1 MAKKR
6 QQEETV
12 KKAVLTMPSEKL
24 ISLLEKQIEAG
35 RKLLQIPVQQIYS
48 GGYSDYGFGGYR
60 STGPKYDETQFNAF
74 KTAFQQ
80 WKDFTSEIFKQ
91 AFDIPNNEYQ
101 YGFVRRGQAMIIT
114 GNEDWMK
121 EDHDEINDKIS
132 YIETFI
138 QKIPL
143 LPSAVEDNLPK
154 KDEPEKVDKKKVF
167 IVHGHNDAL
176 KTKVARVVEQ
186 MGLKAIILHE
196 QEDYGKTVIE
206 KFEENA
212 EDVGFAIILLT
223 ADDRAVS
230 HADLK
235 KEDKEKDYKAIYRN
249 RARQN
254 VIFEMGFFVGKLGRA
269 HVFELQEEGI
279 EEPSDLKGIIYTPV
293 DEEDMWRFKLAKR
306 LKAVGYE
313 VNTDVLL

>member
-6 QQEETV
+6 QAEDTA
-12 KKAVLTMPSEKL
+12 KKAVLTMPSERL
-24 ISLLEKQIEAG
+24 IPLLEKQVEAG
-35 RKLLQIPVQQIYS
+35 KKLLHIPVAQIHGDGYS
-48 GGYSDYGFGGYR
+48 GYGYGVYC
-60 STGPKYDETQFNAF
+60 STVPQYDETQYNAF
-74 KTAFQQ
+74 KTEFHK
-80 WKDFTSEIFKQ
+80 WKDFTAEIFKQ
-91 AFDIPNNEYQ
+91 AFDIPNNEYHS
-101 YGFVRRGQAMIIT
+101 GFVRRGQAMFFT

-121 EDHDEINDKIS
+121 EDYDEINDKIS

-143 LPSAVEDNLPK
+143 LPSAIEDNLSQK
-154 KDEPEKVDKKKVF
+154 GEPAKFDKKKVF
-167 IVHGHNDAL
+167 IVHGHSDAL

-212 EDVGFAIILLT
+212 EDIGFAIILLT

-235 KEDKEKDYKAIYRN
+235 KEDQEKDYKAIFRN

-254 VIFEMGFFVGKLGRA
+254 VIFEMGFFIGKLGRA
-269 HVFELQEEGI
+269 HVFELQEDGI